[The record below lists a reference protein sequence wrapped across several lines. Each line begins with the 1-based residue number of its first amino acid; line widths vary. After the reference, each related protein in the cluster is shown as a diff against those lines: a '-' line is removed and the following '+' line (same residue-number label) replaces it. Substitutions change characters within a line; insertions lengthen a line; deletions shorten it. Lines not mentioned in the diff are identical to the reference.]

1 MGQYQSFIVV
11 AVAVILVSSIIYRV
25 RLGELKK
32 HRQLKKEEKQA
43 NRRDNFRLRVMIKN
57 SLMEVLKVGSISVN
71 QNDYCEIVDISAG
84 GAGIVSYYDFPLK
97 QSVFVRIHF
106 YLNDE
111 EFSLNGRVV
120 RKTERIN
127 KSSFFYGIQ
136 FLNLTTRDENRLIKE
151 IVALENQRRK
161 IAIK

>member
-1 MGQYQSFIVV
+1 MEQYQNFIVV
-11 AVAVILVSSIIYRV
+11 AVVILVSSIIYGV
-25 RLGELKK
+25 RLGKLRK

-84 GAGIVSYYDFPLK
+84 GAGIVSYYDLPLK
-97 QSVFVRIHF
+97 QSVFVRVHF

>member
-1 MGQYQSFIVV
+1 MEQYQTLIAV
-11 AVAVILVSSIIYRV
+11 AVVILVSSIIYRV
-25 RLGELKK
+25 RLGKVKK

-57 SLMEVLKVGSISVN
+57 SLMEVLKVGNISVN

-84 GAGIVSYYDFPLK
+84 GAGIVSYYDLPLK

-120 RKTERIN
+120 RKIERIN

-136 FLNLTTRDENRLIKE
+136 FLNLSTRDENRLIKE

>member
-1 MGQYQSFIVV
+1 MEQYQTIIVV
-11 AVAVILVSSIIYRV
+11 AVVILVSSIIYGV
-25 RLGELKK
+25 RLGKMKK
-32 HRQLKKEEKQA
+32 HRLLKNEEKQA

-84 GAGIVSYYDFPLK
+84 GAGIVSYYDLPLK
-97 QSVFVRIHF
+97 QSVFVRVHF

-136 FLNLTTRDENRLIKE
+136 FLNLTTRDENRLLKE
-151 IVALENQRRK
+151 IVALENHRRK

>member
-1 MGQYQSFIVV
+1 MEQYQTLIVV
-11 AVAVILVSSIIYRV
+11 AVMILVSSIIYRG
-25 RLGELKK
+25 RLGKVKK
-32 HRQLKKEEKQA
+32 HRQLKKEGKQA

-84 GAGIVSYYDFPLK
+84 GAGIVSYYDLPLK

-120 RKTERIN
+120 RKIERIN